1 MAEQRRLEDMALGYL
16 ATFAGRTDSYSPWIP
31 TESGGQWIAVREPLT
46 PEVII
51 SAFRTK
57 RPVSGYVSSAPD
69 ADGRITSHLACL
81 DVDIEPGGL
90 LLADRIGRAM
100 RRTGIPAYIEGSR
113 RGAHLWVVLD
123 RPLPCP
129 VIRRA
134 LKALIAAADV
144 ELDPKIELRPGQ
156 DKLSGPD
163 GLGNALRLPL
173 MPHQTTGVAGE
184 LMEPGGRVFARKI
197 GEACFVDW
205 ANAEILEEWAERW
218 IDPEPVIPS
227 RDPGD
232 RPKNIT
238 RFNDQIGVCEVLLRD
253 WGVERAAPG
262 KAIRCPAHDDSNPS
276 LSILRDDRRVFCHAP
291 GCDFNNGGQGR
302 DAWDLAQMAGA
313 RSVA

>member
-16 ATFAGRTDSYSPWIP
+16 ATFAGRTDAYSPW
-31 TESGGQWIAVREPLT
+31 TGEHWIAVREPLT

-51 SAFRTK
+51 TAFRTK

-123 RPLPCP
+123 RSLPCP
-129 VIRRA
+129 IIRRG

-144 ELDPKIELRPGQ
+144 ELHPKIELRPGQ

-197 GEACFVDW
+197 AEACFVDW
-205 ANAEILEEWAERW
+205 ANAAILEEWAQRW
-218 IDPEPVIPS
+218 TPEIDPREIPHS
-227 RDPGD
+227 YR
-232 RPKNIT
+232 RP
-238 RFNDQIGVCEVLLRD
+238 R
-253 WGVERAAPG
+253 
-262 KAIRCPAHDDSNPS
+262 AHDDRDDASVVELLAGLGVRAVPGRAAKCPFHDDTHPS
-276 LSILRDDRRVFCHAP
+276 LSIARDERRVFCKSP
-291 GCDFNNGGQGR
+291 SCDAYGFNGKGLGTDQLRKLIGR
-302 DAWDLAQMAGA
+302 RAA
-313 RSVA
+313 